1 MRPVMPA
8 AGDDTNI
15 IGIDVN
21 CEAVSIP
28 FDLEKPVRADWR
40 SGLQSS
46 KAGLDPRWHRIKRQ
60 VGLPRIA
67 LSQAVRLDRMLE
79 CREQRGGFGQSPHFR
94 L

>member
-8 AGDDTNI
+8 AGDDANS
-15 IGIDVN
+15 IGINVN

-28 FDLEKPVRADWR
+28 FDLEKPVGADRR
-40 SGLQSS
+40 SRLQLG
-46 KAGLDPRWHRIKRQ
+46 KVGLDPRWHRIKRQ
-60 VGLPRIA
+60 VWLPRIA
-67 LSQAVRLDRMLE
+67 LSQAVRLDHMLE